1 MNDEKNNNN
10 EQDTNNQADTEQLD
24 LEPSQPDVVNDS
36 VKQPLPGEILRK
48 AREGAGMST
57 QQVAERLRLRVRL
70 IEDIEANNFGDNM
83 EGTFTRGYLKAY
95 ARLVQ
100 VPENEVLDAYNSMGV
115 TEKPIEQMQSFSRK
129 TALEKDDNKLMI
141 LTWIIVLIIIGS
153 VAFFAWQKFQE
164 DTVANGSAAN
174 GNGSAAFTDDPA
186 AETLPHE
193 RAEPQYEQEPVSRDA
208 VSEPVEES
216 LPGAEELRD
225 AMTDEIVVAGS
236 EQDAAEGLSESVASD
251 SSERLPSEQVT
262 GEQISGEQELSE
274 QVPRE
279 QELSEPETVISEEPA
294 PDATESEDAFD
305 PNMAELVFVFNNDV
319 WVRIEDATGEA
330 IAYGVKNAGY
340 VMPLN
345 GVAPYQA
352 TIGAPQHVD
361 VYFRGEPV
369 DMSHIRSGR
378 VANIQIPQANENE

>member
-57 QQVAERLRLRVRL
+57 QQVAERLRLRLKL

-100 VPENEVLDAYNSMGV
+100 VPENEVLEAYNSMGV

-164 DTVANGSAAN
+164 DAVANGAAAN
-174 GNGSAAFTDDPA
+174 GNGSAAFADDPA

-193 RAEPQYEQEPVSRDA
+193 RAEPQFEEEPVSRDA
-208 VSEPVEES
+208 VSEPVVES
-216 LPGAEELRD
+216 VPDAEDLRD
-225 AMTDEIVVAGS
+225 AMTEEVALAETS
-236 EQDAAEGLSESVASD
+236 ELVQEES
-251 SSERLPSEQVT
+251 
-262 GEQISGEQELSE
+262 
-274 QVPRE
+274 
-279 QELSEPETVISEEPA
+279 
-294 PDATESEDAFD
+294 ATESAPVEQDPIEQEPAEQEPAEQEPVEQEPAEQEPVEQEQPERAQQEQTETEATDTFD